1 MSYDRRVTPAA
12 LLIDALPEHRRAD
25 ARALPNLSET
35 LERQLGEI
43 ADAWPRL
50 YVDADRYARRLAVA
64 IERRAAE
71 PMQRVIETMPAADL
85 YLAAACLAG
94 DPAALAAFRDAL
106 VPSLHQALKAFDV
119 PAATV
124 DETIQRVLVM
134 VLVGET
140 AQIAGFTG
148 RGRLRS
154 WLRSIGVRTGRR
166 LTGALHGP
174 EADADEL
181 DALPAA
187 VGGPEL
193 DVLRARYADTV
204 RAAFSAALG
213 GLSERQRALL
223 RQYHIDGLTIDQLG
237 ALYRI
242 NRATAARWVAA
253 ARLEIVTATR
263 ERLISSGGLPANEV
277 DSIIRL
283 VRSQLS
289 ISLHQLG

>member
-1 MSYDRRVTPAA
+1 MGYPGRVTLAT

-25 ARALPNLSET
+25 ARAVSSLAET
-35 LERQLGEI
+35 LDRQLGEI
-43 ADAWPRL
+43 AEAWPRL
-50 YVDADRYARRLAVA
+50 HVDGDRYARRLAIA
-64 IERRAAE
+64 IERRAGE

-94 DPAALAAFRDAL
+94 DPAALAAFRDTF
-106 VPSLHQALKAFDV
+106 VPSLRQALNAFDV
-119 PAATV
+119 PAATI

-140 AQIAGFTG
+140 AQIAGYTG

-154 WLRSIGVRTGRR
+154 WLRSVGVRTGRR

-174 EADADEL
+174 DVDIDEL

-187 VGGPEL
+187 VGDPEL
-193 DVLRARYADTV
+193 DVLRGRYADAV

-242 NRATAARWVAA
+242 NRATAARWVAG
-253 ARLEIVTATR
+253 ARLEIVSATR
-263 ERLISSGGLPANEV
+263 ARLIASGGLPATEV

-289 ISLHQLG
+289 ISLHQLC